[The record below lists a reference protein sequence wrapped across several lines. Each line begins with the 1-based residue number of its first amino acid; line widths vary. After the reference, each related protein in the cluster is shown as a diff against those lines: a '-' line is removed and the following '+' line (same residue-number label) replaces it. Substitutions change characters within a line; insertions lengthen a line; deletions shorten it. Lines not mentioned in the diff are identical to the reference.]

1 MAIGNLPDLPYS
13 KEDVNHEMLKKMS
26 SDDFFDNLQRD
37 CFMKILHWQ
46 ILDNGPQRLGDC

>member
-46 ILDNGPQRLGDC
+46 ILDNGPQRLGDS